1 LKPELIYLDSSAIMK
16 LVVLEQETS
25 ALLSFLANHSERAS
39 SVLAR
44 VEVLR
49 ALRRAGASASE
60 RRRAVDVLAR
70 IALLHVDDDI
80 LESAAELESA
90 DLRSL
95 DAIHIATALSIQ
107 SELTGVVTYDERFAA
122 AARRAGLSVLA
133 PR

>member
-1 LKPELIYLDSSAIMK
+1 LKPELIYLDSSAIVK
-16 LVVLEQETS
+16 LIVLEQETS
-25 ALLSFLANHSERAS
+25 ALLSFLGDHPERAS

-60 RRRAVDVLAR
+60 RRRAADVLAR

-80 LESAAELESA
+80 LESAAELEAA

-107 SELTGVVTYDERFAA
+107 SELTGIVTYGERFSA
-122 AARRAGLSVLA
+122 AARRAGLSVFA

>member
-1 LKPELIYLDSSAIMK
+1 LKPELIYLDSSAIVK
-16 LVVLEQETS
+16 LVVLEPETS
-25 ALLSFLANHSERAS
+25 ALLSFLAGHPERAS
-39 SVLAR
+39 SGLAR

-49 ALRRAGASASE
+49 ALRRARASASQ
-60 RRRAVDVLAR
+60 RRRASDVLSR

-95 DAIHIATALSIQ
+95 DAIHVATVLSIKE
-107 SELTGVVTYDERFAA
+107 ELAGVVTYDERFSAA
-122 AARRAGLSVLA
+122 AKRAGLSIFA

>member
-1 LKPELIYLDSSAIMK
+1 LRPELIYLDSSAIVK

-25 ALLSFLANHSERAS
+25 ALVSFLAAYPERAS
-39 SVLAR
+39 SGLAR

-49 ALRRAGASASE
+49 ALRRARASASQ
-60 RRRAVDVLAR
+60 RRRASDVLSR

-95 DAIHIATALSIQ
+95 DAIHVATALSIKE
-107 SELTGVVTYDERFAA
+107 ELTGVVTYDERFSAA
-122 AARRAGLSVLA
+122 AKRAGLSVFA

>member
-1 LKPELIYLDSSAIMK
+1 LKPELIYLDSSAILK
-16 LVVLEQETS
+16 LVVQEPETS
-25 ALLSFLANHSERAS
+25 ALLTFLAAHPERAS
-39 SVLAR
+39 SGLAR

-49 ALRRAGASASE
+49 ALRRARVSASQ
-60 RRRAVDVLAR
+60 RRRAFDVLAR

-95 DAIHIATALSIQ
+95 DAIHIVTALSIRE
-107 SELTGVVTYDERFAA
+107 ELTGVVTYDERFSS
-122 AARRAGLSVLA
+122 AARRAGLSVFA